1 MTIWIVR
8 EIMETVTLAEAK
20 TQLSRLVALVES
32 GEEVTITKRGRPVV
46 RLVANTPVRQQLPI
60 LDELRARLPQQDESA
75 GEFIRR
81 LRETDRY

>member
-1 MTIWIVR
+1 
-8 EIMETVTLAEAK
+8 METVTLAEAK
-20 TQLSRLVALVES
+20 AQLSRLVALVEA

-46 RLVANTPVRQQLPI
+46 RLIPSTPVRRQLPS
-60 LDELRARLPQQDESA
+60 LDELRSRLPHQDESA